1 MQISELSSRSVVA
14 VAPNDSL
21 VTAAQLMRTR
31 HVGFLVVTQIGVSD
45 GEPLGVLT
53 DRDIVVAVV
62 SKGVDPSQL
71 NVKDSMSAKP
81 LVLKAD
87 TRPDEALRQMRAY
100 GVRRV
105 PVVDNRGR
113 MTGILALDDLLGWL
127 AGTLADAAGIVRR
140 EQRVER
146 QVRA

>member
-1 MQISELSSRSVVA
+1 MQISELSTRSVVA
-14 VAPNDSL
+14 IAPNDSL
-21 VTAAQLMRTR
+21 VAAAQLMRTR
-31 HVGFLVVTQIGVSD
+31 HVGFLVVTQLGVSD

-62 SKGVDPSQL
+62 CKGIEPSQL
-71 NVKDSMSAKP
+71 NVKDAMSAKP
-81 LVLKAD
+81 LSLKLD
-87 TRPDEALRQMRAY
+87 TRADEALRQMRAY

-105 PVVDNRGR
+105 PVIDNRGR
-113 MTGILALDDLLGWL
+113 LTGILSLDDLLGWL
-127 AGTLADAAGIVRR
+127 ASTLADAAGIVRR